1 MSSGG
6 TEEEQVRDCL
16 SSGGAQ
22 ETQELYQH
30 SSHVQSTLLFKVLI
44 QRQPRSSVSLT
55 SKLEEI

>member
-6 TEEEQVRDCL
+6 TEEKQVRDCL

-22 ETQELYQH
+22 ETQELSQH
-30 SSHVQSTLLFKVLI
+30 SSHVQPTLLFKVLI